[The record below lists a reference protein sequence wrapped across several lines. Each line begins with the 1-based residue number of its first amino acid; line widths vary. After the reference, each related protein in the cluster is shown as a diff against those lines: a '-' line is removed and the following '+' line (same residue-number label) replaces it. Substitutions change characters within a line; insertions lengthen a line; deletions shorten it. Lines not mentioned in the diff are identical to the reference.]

1 MNVNQIDTPNEYL
14 YYFDEIIKKSRCS
27 SKYPKIY
34 MFYQTLSAQFM
45 THYQQEELSL
55 FEKMSKLLAIDAQLQ
70 IIVECLDQSKEDF
83 IESFEEEAFI
93 EMVETDKKC
102 YYRELSGYNMSTPP
116 PWGLIYLSEDR

>member
-1 MNVNQIDTPNEYL
+1 MNVNQIDTPKEYL

-83 IESFEEEAFI
+83 IESFE
-93 EMVETDKKC
+93 KKH
-102 YYRELSGYNMSTPP
+102 LSKWLKQTKNAIIGNYPAT
-116 PWGLIYLSEDR
+116 I